1 MGPGRGRGGGE
12 ELGRCGRWRGER
24 DRERDLERD
33 PERQTERLGESGDQ
47 RIEPRG
53 SLPRAGICDASST
66 AATVGQ
72 SFIFCSENG
81 QVESRRVSC
90 RTEGPSA
97 STASGRE
104 SSRASELL
112 GLCYAARGL
121 ADSRRHRHRHRPDT
135 YSFSSSKA
143 TPVWHVSNRQP
154 SLFRIRANLHAFA
167 CSVLLFNL
175 PAFGLQ
181 AFEVPSCLLSSP
193 RFPDVP
199 VTCVANSSFLSQWNS
214 GFWRAVRLRKELTW
228 EDLGRVL
235 VNASSSRLARVPSPP
250 SSSLLHHVFA
260 GLHSFLH
267 PKDVTFSHS
276 LSLSHQPLALAGF
289 HSFDTTSLSFHF
301 CPSPVRFPV
310 HLRSLRPKA
319 TRQATSS
326 INQQQPRI
334 TAETWLQLCLERF
347 LLLPGDG

>member
-1 MGPGRGRGGGE
+1 MQPVAS
-12 ELGRCGRWRGER
+12 LTAA
-24 DRERDLERD
+24 DTDTD
-33 PERQTERLGESGDQ
+33 TDQTHTHSPP
-47 RIEPRG
+47 PR
-53 SLPRAGICDASST
+53 LPRSGTFQTDSPAYSAF
-66 AATVGQ
+66 GQ
-72 SFIFCSENG
+72 ISMLLLAQCYFSI
-81 QVESRRVSC
+81 SRPLAFRL
-90 RTEGPSA
+90 
-97 STASGRE
+97 
-104 SSRASELL
+104 SRFPL
-112 GLCYAARGL
+112 
-121 ADSRRHRHRHRPDT
+121 
-135 YSFSSSKA
+135 
-143 TPVWHVSNRQP
+143 
-154 SLFRIRANLHAFA
+154 A
-167 CSVLLFNL
+167 CSH
-175 PAFGLQ
+175 P
-181 AFEVPSCLLSSP
+181 P